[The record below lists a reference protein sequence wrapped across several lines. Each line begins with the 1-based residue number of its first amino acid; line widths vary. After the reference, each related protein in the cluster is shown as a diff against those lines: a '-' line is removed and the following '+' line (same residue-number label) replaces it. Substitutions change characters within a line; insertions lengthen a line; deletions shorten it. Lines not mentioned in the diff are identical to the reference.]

1 MSSVQTPPRVG
12 TRFPLLGLALSVLV
26 LYAIVLATLPP
37 NPYRFAVALAAVFA
51 TGYCALALIVGDSVP
66 LSAGEILAFSVG
78 LTILVTSVSALVVS
92 IFGIPITEFAVLII
106 GLPIGVVAWYFR
118 RPHGGSFAVITQ
130 TARNLFDFSE
140 YSGPE
145 KAIIAALLAG
155 ILIVLVALLF
165 LSTILVPPVLSPG
178 LTIAGPDGT
187 PASLPTSFV
196 VSQPREITVT
206 ALGGSS
212 TEVFNFRIRLVP
224 MNATGSEPF
233 HPIPFGSP
241 LRMDPFA
248 EYALQITLPA
258 ERPWTQL
265 WSISIETAGQ
275 YNVRFE
281 LLDAKAV
288 VVAANS
294 LPVTAL

>member
-1 MSSVQTPPRVG
+1 
-12 TRFPLLGLALSVLV
+12 
-26 LYAIVLATLPP
+26 
-37 NPYRFAVALAAVFA
+37 
-51 TGYCALALIVGDSVP
+51 
-66 LSAGEILAFSVG
+66 
-78 LTILVTSVSALVVS
+78 
-92 IFGIPITEFAVLII
+92 
-106 GLPIGVVAWYFR
+106 
-118 RPHGGSFAVITQ
+118 
-130 TARNLFDFSE
+130 
-140 YSGPE
+140 
-145 KAIIAALLAG
+145 
-155 ILIVLVALLF
+155 VALLF

-248 EYALQITLPA
+248 EYALQITIPA

-265 WSISIETAGQ
+265 WTIAIETAGT
-275 YNVRFE
+275 YHVRFE

-288 VVAANS
+288 VVAANT